1 MDFIFGGNIY
11 TLFTALPIVFSY
23 ICLYLEVMSTFTL
36 VSILPKFL

>member
-23 ICLYLEVMSTFTL
+23 ICLEVMSTFTL